1 MNANKLTKKAMEA
14 ISSAQNIAIE
24 NGNIQIMPEHLLY
37 ALIDQEN
44 GLVGSL
50 LRKMGKSPDKLLS
63 EIDTMIRKMPAV
75 SGAGREPDK
84 VYVSPV
90 TDKILTAA
98 ERLADS
104 LKDDYVSVEHIM
116 LCIFD
121 YASDD
126 IKNMFRAHGITKA
139 EFNEQLKKVKSDRI
153 TSDDPESS
161 YDVLNKYGF
170 DLVERAKSQKLDPL
184 SAEIRKSVTL

>member
-139 EFNEQLKKVKSDRI
+139 EFNEQIKKVKSDRI

-170 DLVERAKSQKLDPL
+170 DLVERAKSQ
-184 SAEIRKSVTL
+184 